1 MNEPTADATGNAPRP
16 RILLVDDEQNITTA
30 LSRELRA
37 EPFALTAV
45 NNARAALQA
54 ASEQEFDLIVSDNL
68 MPEMTGLEFFSN
80 LKVLHPR
87 TRRVLLTGHTDL
99 NRAVQ
104 AFNDGDIHRYVTK
117 PWNRDDLLNI
127 IRRELKI
134 YRDQKEEET
143 SREQLQKAA
152 EQRTSQLQ
160 DVFIELKQ
168 AQTQLALHEEGA
180 AVRRPHL
187 SPRMRKLALLVVDD
201 HDGVREILV
210 STLKKTGIENVVGVA
225 SGALA
230 LNHLHT
236 SSQVDMI
243 LSEWKMAEMDGL
255 TLFNAV
261 RAGNF
266 QSANAPFI
274 LVTTRENRKAVEHA
288 IQSGVNGYLIKPFH
302 LKMLLDQIEAQLPKG
317 ELENLE
323 ERIRELRSLFYVV
336 VNADLD
342 SRSHLQNL
350 LSASGAQ
357 NVAIAAT
364 GNKAI
369 RTIEEKMPDVLIY
382 DCNIRDPYWIE
393 MWERLRSA
401 KGQAAR
407 PALVVTSVTPMQK
420 EYEEVNRAGIGAFLP
435 GQIHRRKLFQMVLK
449 ALEER
454 GS

>member
-1 MNEPTADATGNAPRP
+1 MNEPTVSGGGEAPRP
-16 RILLVDDEQNITTA
+16 RILLVDDEPNITTA
-30 LSRELRA
+30 LQRELRA
-37 EPFALTAV
+37 EPFALMAV
-45 NNARAALQA
+45 NDARAALQA

-80 LKVLHPR
+80 LKVFHPH

-104 AFNDGDIHRYVTK
+104 AFNDGDIHRYVAK
-117 PWNRDDLLNI
+117 PWNREELLNI
-127 IRRELKI
+127 IRQELKI
-134 YRDQKEEET
+134 HREQKEEAS

-160 DVFIELKQ
+160 EVFIELKQ
-168 AQTQLALHEEGA
+168 AKTQLALYEEGA
-180 AVRRPHL
+180 ALRGLHL
-187 SPRMRKLALLVVDD
+187 SPRMRKLAVLVVDE

-210 STLKKTGIENVVGVA
+210 STLKKTGIENVVGAA
-225 SGALA
+225 SGARA
-230 LNHLHT
+230 LNHLQA
-236 SSQVDMI
+236 SAQVDII
-243 LSEWKMAEMDGL
+243 LSEWKMVEMDGL
-255 TLFNAV
+255 TLFKAV
-261 RAGNF
+261 RASNF

-274 LVTTRENRKAVEHA
+274 LVTTRENRQAVEHA

-302 LKMLLDQIEAQLPKG
+302 LKTLLDQIEGQLPKG

-323 ERIRELRSLFYVV
+323 ERIRELRSLSYVV

-364 GNKAI
+364 GNKAL

-393 MWERLRSA
+393 MWERLRQA
-401 KGQAAR
+401 KAPGGR
-407 PALVVTSVTPMQK
+407 PAFVVTSVTPIQK

-449 ALEER
+449 ALDER